1 MIQTIEQYGID
12 KTSELLAEYVNQKI
26 PSEDVAIQF
35 ILEEIEAAS
44 HGNELARIFAE
55 NSGFDED
62 DYIGAMNNSFEEV
75 DGEDG
80 PQQEIL
86 NLCMMLHPD
95 QDLMADLRIKTVD
108 NIMKYWKL
116 GKYSP
121 VNEKVRLI
129 DIVKKNNNLPEGIF
143 SNINNDLNDSITM
156 DHDIMIL
163 MAYGYARRTAAAAI
177 YLQGTFNREHYNQAS
192 NVFKSLQF
200 RTGQSIEF
208 QEEAAQ
214 QAAELLASYNSRIDK
229 DFIATVTN
237 LVETNQVVSAYEHN
251 IFYSDEQILEM
262 FSPTPWKRTLIKD
275 LIYLALIDGNIDD
288 AEKDLLYDVAVKE
301 LGFTETKIADIM
313 KNVTSDIMKNITSI
327 EDIYPTNEDDIYIY
341 FAHLIRLTYSSG
353 YVDNNQV
360 AYMEAVANKMNVDI
374 DGIIEALGNVK
385 GTSKIVINDDEIPF

>member
-1 MIQTIEQYGID
+1 MNSMIETIENLGVD
-12 KTSELLAEYVNQKI
+12 KTAELLAEYVNQKI

-44 HGNELARIFAE
+44 QGNELARIFAE

-108 NIMKYWKL
+108 NIMKHWKL

-129 DIVKKNNNLPEGIF
+129 DVVKKNNNLPEGIF
-143 SNINNDLNDSITM
+143 ANINNDLNDSVTS
-156 DHDIMIL
+156 DNDIMIL
-163 MAYGYARRTAAAAI
+163 MAYGYARRTVAAAI

-192 NVFKSLQF
+192 NVFKSLQL

-262 FSPTPWKRTLIKD
+262 FNPTPWKRTLIKD
-275 LIYLALIDGNIDD
+275 YLFLAFLSAMDGNIDK
-288 AEKDLLYDVAVKE
+288 AKTNLIFNFAVKE
-301 LGFTETKIADIM
+301 LGFIERVFADL
-313 KNVTSDIMKNITSI
+313 VKNITNV
-327 EDIYPTNEDDIYIY
+327 EDIYPTSEDDISTYL
-341 FAHLIRLTYSSG
+341 FHLVQLTYSVG
-353 YVDNNQV
+353 YVYDNEI
-360 AYMEAVANKMNVDI
+360 AYMKAVANRMNVDDAII
-374 DGIIEALGNVK
+374 DEIIEN
-385 GTSKIVINDDEIPF
+385 I